1 MTTLTELLPPP
12 TNDTPPDPDSIYNA
26 FAGWATEQ
34 GLTLYPHQEEALIEV
49 AMGSNVILSTPTGS
63 GKSLVAAG
71 AHFAALANGQRSY
84 YTAPIKA
91 LVSEKFFA
99 LIDIFGAAKVG
110 MMTGDASV
118 NAKAPII
125 CCTAEILASIA
136 LRDGADA
143 DVGQVVM
150 DEFHYY
156 ADPDRGWAWQVP
168 LIELPKAQFI
178 LMSATLGDVT
188 RFQEDLTKRTG
199 WPTAVVKNAERPV
212 PLVFSFSLEPLHEAI
227 SELLTTNQAPAYIV
241 HFTQAAALEQAQ
253 ALMSTNMCTRQEKD
267 KIAELIGEF
276 RFASGFGKTL
286 SRLVRHGI
294 GVHHAG
300 MLPKYRRLVE
310 QLAQAG
316 LLKVICGTD
325 TLGVGINVPIRTVV
339 FTSLS
344 KYDGKKTRLLQVRE
358 FHQIAGRAGR
368 AGFDTAGR
376 VVVQA
381 PEHVI
386 DNERSFAKALAK
398 TGGDEAVARRRVVKK
413 KPPEGAIS
421 WGKPT
426 FERLVNSEPEPLTSS
441 FTVTHAM
448 VLNVI
453 DRPGNAYLALK
464 HLLRDNHED
473 RAKQRK
479 HIHRAIEI
487 YRALLAGGVVE
498 RLDEPDEKGR
508 YVRLTVDLQYDFAL
522 NQPLSP
528 FALAAIELLDRES
541 ETYALDV
548 LSVIESTL
556 DDPRQILSAQQF
568 RARGEAVAAMKS
580 EGIEYEERMELLDSV
595 TWPKPLEDVLE
606 AGYDI
611 YRRGHPWVGDYHVS
625 PKTVVRDMYE
635 RAMTFGEYV
644 QFYSLSRS
652 EGIVLRYLAD
662 AYKAL
667 RQTVPDEAKS
677 EELTDLIEWLG
688 ELIRQV
694 DSSLIDEWEKLS
706 HPDDLRLRLP
716 AGQGGAQGGH
726 QERARVQD
734 PRPQRALPPGHAG
747 RPAPL
752 RRPRRPRRTRRL
764 DRRRLGGR
772 ARRLLR
778 ALRRARHRPR
788 RARPVE
794 AAHRGGQDRLD
805 GPPDLRRPGRRP
817 RLGHLRHGRPRRL
830 GRGGRGRH
838 PRHRRRPALETSN
851 SKSSSDR
858 TDPGFIRSDALS
870 RQRGGR
876 HGGDHG
882 SDGGQARAAQPGPGV
897 AVARR
902 QRLVPGADQAAREH
916 RSDSP
921 MWPSSVNTIR

>member
-1 MTTLTELLPPP
+1 MTTLTDLLPPP
-12 TNDTPPDPDSIYNA
+12 SDTPPDPDAIFSA
-26 FAGWATEQ
+26 FADWAKDR
-34 GLTLYPHQEEALIEV
+34 GLPLYPHQEEALIEV
-49 AMGSNVILSTPTGS
+49 VTGSNVILSTPTGS
-63 GKSLVAAG
+63 GKSLVATG
-71 AHFAALANGQRSY
+71 AHFTALANGQRSY

-99 LIDIFGAAKVG
+99 LIDVFGPANVG

-118 NAKAPII
+118 NAKAPIV

-143 DVGQVVM
+143 DVGQVIM

-156 ADPDRGWAWQVP
+156 SDPDRGWAWQVP
-168 LIELPKAQFI
+168 LVELPKAQFI

-188 RFQEDLTKRTG
+188 RFQEDLTRRTG
-199 WPTAVVKNAERPV
+199 WETAVVKNTERPV
-212 PLVFSFSLEPLHEAI
+212 PLIFSFSLEPLHETLQ
-227 SELLTTNQAPAYIV
+227 ELLTTNQAPVYVV

-253 ALMSTNMCTRQEKD
+253 ALMSTNMSTRQEKEA
-267 KIAELIGEF
+267 IAEMIGNF
-276 RFASGFGKTL
+276 RFAAGFGKTL

-310 QLAQAG
+310 TLAQAG

-339 FTSLS
+339 FTALA
-344 KYDGKKTRLLQVRE
+344 KYDGKKTRLLQARE

-368 AGFDTAGR
+368 AGYDTAGR

-386 DNERSFAKALAK
+386 DNEKSYAKALAK
-398 TGGDEAVARRRVVKK
+398 TGGDVALARRRVVKK
-413 KPPEGAIS
+413 KPPEGTIS

-426 FERLVNSEPEPLTSS
+426 FERLVAAEPEPLTSS

-448 VLNVI
+448 VLNII
-453 DRPGNAYLALK
+453 DRPGNAYQAMK
-464 HLLRDNHED
+464 HLLRDNDED
-473 RAKQRK
+473 RAKQRR

-498 RLDEPDEKGR
+498 RLDEPDEQGR

-528 FALAAIELLDRES
+528 FALAAIDLLDKNGD
-541 ETYALDV
+541 TYALDV

-568 RARGEAVAAMKS
+568 RARGEAVAAMKAD
-580 EGIEYEERMELLDSV
+580 GIEYEERMELLDSV
-595 TWPKPLEDVLE
+595 TYPKPLEDLLE
-606 AGYDI
+606 AAYEI
-611 YRRGHPWVGDYHVS
+611 YRRGHPWVGDYMVS
-625 PKTVVRDMYE
+625 PKTVVRDMFE

-667 RQTVPDEAKS
+667 RQTVPDEAKT

-694 DSSLIDEWEKLS
+694 DSSLVDEWEKLTNPDPES
-706 HPDDLRLRLP
+706 AGLAAKPKTLTSNTRAFRVLVRNTLFRRVTLAALRHYDELGALDAADGWNAAAWQEALEEYYEVHDDLGTGPDARGPAMLIVEEGKTAWTVRQIFDDP
-716 AGQGGAQGGH
+716 AGDHDWGISAT
-726 QERARVQD
+726 VD
-734 PRPQRALPPGHAG
+734 L
-747 RPAPL
+747 
-752 RRPRRPRRTRRL
+752 
-764 DRRRLGGR
+764 
-772 ARRLLR
+772 
-778 ALRRARHRPR
+778 
-788 RARPVE
+788 
-794 AAHRGGQDRLD
+794 AASDEEGTAVIHVTDVGQL
-805 GPPDLRRPGRRP
+805 
-817 RLGHLRHGRPRRL
+817 
-830 GRGGRGRH
+830 
-838 PRHRRRPALETSN
+838 
-851 SKSSSDR
+851 
-858 TDPGFIRSDALS
+858 
-870 RQRGGR
+870 
-876 HGGDHG
+876 
-882 SDGGQARAAQPGPGV
+882 
-897 AVARR
+897 
-902 QRLVPGADQAAREH
+902 
-916 RSDSP
+916 
-921 MWPSSVNTIR
+921 